1 MELVIGILF
10 IMILLLIYCLYLMYR
25 NYEALVKRQNQ
36 LAEIVF
42 NLLQDDIENSKIIL
56 TTEEGE

>member
-42 NLLQDDIENSKIIL
+42 SLLQDDIENSKIIL